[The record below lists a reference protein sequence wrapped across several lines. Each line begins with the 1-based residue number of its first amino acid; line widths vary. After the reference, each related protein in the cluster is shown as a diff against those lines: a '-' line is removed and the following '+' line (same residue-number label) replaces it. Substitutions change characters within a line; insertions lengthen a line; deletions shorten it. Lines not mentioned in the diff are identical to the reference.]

1 MEYQK
6 MIDLF
11 ENQATKI
18 YQIKQLSLRQK
29 NGLE

>member
-29 NGLE
+29 IGLE